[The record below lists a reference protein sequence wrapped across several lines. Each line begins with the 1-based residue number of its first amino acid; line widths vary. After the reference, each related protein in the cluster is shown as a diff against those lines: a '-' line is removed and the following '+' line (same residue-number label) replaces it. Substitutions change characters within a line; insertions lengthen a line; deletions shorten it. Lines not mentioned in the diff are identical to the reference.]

1 MLFRSIQFYNHLPVS
16 LLSDAFCIICIIHY
30 NTDNTFV
37 NKIWTDL
44 QLSVQKRMCKAHSR
58 AERGR
63 LRQTTSL
70 RECASSARSAFFVI
84 GNSIGFSYYKKRL
97 PCEWHRTAVSS
108 VVLIK
113 LLYICCKFSQKTFRT
128 MHRTHY
134 EKPGKI
140 QPPEVLKIGRAHV

>member
-1 MLFRSIQFYNHLPVS
+1 MFRRIVRETENLYGKRLTPFLPQYF
-16 LLSDAFCIICIIHY
+16 LLTNMY
-30 NTDNTFV
+30 NTNNTFV

-140 QPPEVLKIGRAHV
+140 QPPEVLRS